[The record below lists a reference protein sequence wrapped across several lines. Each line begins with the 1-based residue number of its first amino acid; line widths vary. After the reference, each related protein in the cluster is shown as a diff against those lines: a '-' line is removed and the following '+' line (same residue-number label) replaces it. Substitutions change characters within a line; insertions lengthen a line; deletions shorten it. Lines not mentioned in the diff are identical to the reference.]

1 MWKQKQI
8 HNDEQ
13 SIESFVGMPWSKVT
27 ECQRKNKYFWHGKKN
42 TVAQMDISSLRNIW
56 ETMRQKKLLKVCK
69 DANKDD

>member
-27 ECQRKNKYFWHGKKN
+27 ECQRKHKRN
-42 TVAQMDISSLRNIW
+42 TFDTVKRTQ
-56 ETMRQKKLLKVCK
+56 
-69 DANKDD
+69 